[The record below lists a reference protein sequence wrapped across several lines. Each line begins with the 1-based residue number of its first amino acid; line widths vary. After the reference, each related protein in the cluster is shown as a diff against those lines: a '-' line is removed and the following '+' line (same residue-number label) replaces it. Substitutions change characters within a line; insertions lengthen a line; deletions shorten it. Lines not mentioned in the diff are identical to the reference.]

1 MSRSVERAT
10 RKDDLPNETLRGRA
24 IAPIL
29 VAIDAQ
35 VAAALLTAIASLL
48 VALVGGAWLL
58 YRQKEI
64 AKLEHKSRSQ
74 LTQLEHELR
83 EREARSEW
91 EREAEKVLT
100 RYREPLIAASYDLQ
114 RRLYNIIDLKFLDVF
129 MTPENAREEEAVET
143 TLYRMAQYFGWTEI
157 LRRDIQFLK
166 FREAE
171 VTRAVAKLQGE
182 IAHKFASDSYG
193 HAFMLWQDEQR
204 AIGELMIVRE
214 NGSVG
219 CRGYASFQQQR
230 EAGEWSRLE
239 RLEQDFRSGNAR
251 AAKRLKEIQHNLCEL
266 VELLD
271 KDQLLYDRATLKRA
285 SGG

>member
-1 MSRSVERAT
+1 
-10 RKDDLPNETLRGRA
+10 
-24 IAPIL
+24 

-129 MTPENAREEEAVET
+129 MAPENAREEEAVET

-285 SGG
+285 SGR